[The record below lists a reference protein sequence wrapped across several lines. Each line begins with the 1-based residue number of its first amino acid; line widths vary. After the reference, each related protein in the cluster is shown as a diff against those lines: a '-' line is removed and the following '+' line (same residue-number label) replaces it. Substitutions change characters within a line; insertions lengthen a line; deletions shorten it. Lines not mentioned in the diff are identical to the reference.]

1 MTKVLDQVT
10 RVVQRGWLA
19 ALMVLGAVFLLWLV
33 LLAPRLVVP
42 ELSDTALRDVDDS
55 VKRHELQD
63 ARLKLQND
71 VRATLL
77 QGLGGIALL
86 AGAVFAYRQLKVT
99 RDQLQHN
106 IRATREEQEL
116 HRQSQ
121 ITERFSRAID
131 QLGTGKLD
139 IQLGG
144 IYALERIA
152 NDSEPDRNTIAEVLS
167 AYIRTHS
174 PWPPN
179 QPGQPD
185 AGEVIDDV
193 PSLRTRAPDVQAAIT
208 VLSRRSITPEGSQRL
223 DLRRVD
229 LRRLLFDKLRLERA
243 DFGNAHIERA
253 SLPDA
258 HLQEARFGDAHL
270 QEANLANAHLEGAL
284 FIRTDL
290 EGANLEGANLRAA
303 NLDVAKLTNANLKKA
318 YLGDA
323 NLKRAKDLKSAQ
335 LEGAIANSRTKWPAG
350 FDWRAGGVVED

>member
-1 MTKVLDQVT
+1 
-10 RVVQRGWLA
+10 
-19 ALMVLGAVFLLWLV
+19 MVLGVAFLLWLV
-33 LLAPRLVVP
+33 LLAPKLLVP
-42 ELSDTALRDVDDS
+42 ELSDASLSDVADP

-86 AGAVFAYRQLKVT
+86 AGAFFASRQLRVT

-106 IRATREEQEL
+106 IRATHEEQEL

-131 QLGTGKLD
+131 QIGTAKLD

-152 NDSEPDRNTIAEVLS
+152 NDSPPDRNTIAEVLS

-174 PWPPN
+174 PWPPS

-185 AGEVIDDV
+185 AHEPIDDV

-208 VLSRRSITPEGSQRL
+208 VLSRRSLAPDRSQPL

-229 LRRLLFDKLRLERA
+229 LRRIPFEGLQLVRV
-243 DFGNAHIERA
+243 DFGNAHLERA
-253 SLPDA
+253 HLPNADLKAA
-258 HLQEARFGDAHL
+258 HFGAAHL
-270 QEANLANAHLEGAL
+270 QEANLANAHLEGAR
-284 FIRTDL
+284 FIET
-290 EGANLEGANLRAA
+290 NLEGANLYGTHLEEAWF
-303 NLDVAKLTNANLKKA
+303 TNANLKKA
-318 YLGDA
+318 
-323 NLKRAKDLKSAQ
+323 DLIGAILERVKGLESAH
-335 LEGAIANSRTKWPAG
+335 LEGAISSTHMKWPNG
-350 FDWRAGGVVED
+350 FNWKAAGVVED